1 LYISITGLRL
11 RAAWHA
17 PRFYWHAI
25 RSLHQARR
33 AEGNLHVSVTTI
45 AGVRHTLTAWR
56 DRDAMRAFLTRGAH
70 LGALR
75 AFGAIATGSTI
86 GFEADRIPDWA
97 DARKIWEEKA
107 QDYTPGGTP
116 ATGR

>member
-1 LYISITGLRL
+1 MYISITGLRL

-33 AEGNLHVSVTTI
+33 AEGNLYVAVKMI
-45 AGVRHTLTAWR
+45 DGVRHTVTAWR
-56 DRDAMRAFLTRGAH
+56 DRDAMRAFLTQGAH

-75 AFGAIATGSTI
+75 AFGAIATGRTF
-86 GFEADRIPDWA
+86 GFEADRIPDW
-97 DARKIWEEKA
+97 DQARKLWEEKA
-107 QDYTPGGTP
+107 RDYSSGCTRAPGT
-116 ATGR
+116 